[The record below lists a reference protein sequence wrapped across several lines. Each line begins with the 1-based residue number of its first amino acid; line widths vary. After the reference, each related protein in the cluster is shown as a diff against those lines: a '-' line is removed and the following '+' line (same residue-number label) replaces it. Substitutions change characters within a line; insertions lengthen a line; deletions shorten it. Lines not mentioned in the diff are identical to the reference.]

1 MSGYT
6 TLLRENRD
14 FARLWL
20 AQVISL
26 LGDWF
31 NTIVLS
37 ALVVRYTDGTGYEGI
52 ALSGYL
58 MARLIPPLLVSPFA
72 GVLVDR
78 FNRKRLLI
86 ASDVLRAGVVIML
99 LFAIHPD
106 RLWLIYVLTIIQFML
121 SAVFEPGRN
130 ALMPNLLEEKDLVQ
144 ANTLSSVTWSVMLA
158 IGAIIGGIVASI
170 FGISAALLIDAGT
183 FLLSALLI
191 YAITPREKRKITSQE
206 SPEATSEPDTS
217 FRDGLRY
224 FFRNPATAAAIL
236 VKAGL
241 SIGSVDAVLII
252 YGTRLFVLG
261 VDGTTSMAILWSAFG
276 VGAILGPILL
286 NRFSDGSVR
295 VLRRLVIVGFVWVT
309 LGWFLFG
316 AAPTLELAVLALIV
330 RAMGGS
336 VNWTYSSVIIQKT
349 VPDHYLGR
357 MFSLDFAGF
366 QLLQG
371 TSVLVVGMLIDT
383 IGAENVR
390 QVVMYTGIASF
401 VPLILWIWA
410 IMTLERRETIPA
422 IGGD

>member
-1 MSGYT
+1 MLGYI
-6 TLLRENRD
+6 TLLRDNRD

-78 FNRKRLLI
+78 FNRKILLI
-86 ASDVLRAGVVIML
+86 ASDILRAIVVILL
-99 LFAIHPD
+99 LFALHPD
-106 RLWLIYVLTIIQFML
+106 RFWLIYVLTIIQFML

-130 ALMPNLLEEKDLVQ
+130 ALMPNLLEQKDLVQ
-144 ANTLSSVTWSVMLA
+144 ANTLTSVTWSVMLA
-158 IGAIIGGIVASI
+158 IGAIIGGVIASI
-170 FGISAALLIDAGT
+170 FGISAALVIDAGT
-183 FLLSALLI
+183 FLISALLI
-191 YAITPREKRKITSQE
+191 YYIRPRERRKDTSQE
-206 SPEATSEPDTS
+206 SPEPDTS

-261 VDGTTSMAILWSAFG
+261 IDGTTSMAILWSAFG
-276 VGAILGPILL
+276 VGAILGPIVL

-309 LGWFLFG
+309 LGWFFFG

-336 VNWTYSSVIIQKT
+336 VNWTYSSVIIQKS

-371 TSVLVVGMLIDT
+371 TSVLVVGILIDT

-390 QVVMYTGIASF
+390 QVVMYIGIASF
-401 VPLILWIWA
+401 VPLLLWIWA